1 MIYMNTIAKYGIAV
15 IIGSIVGFLGGFQGI
30 AGGFYISMLL
40 LATGVAPNQKKA
52 AGTTLLAILFPLSIG
67 AVYEYWKS
75 GDIDIPIALIITVF
89 YMILAYVGAKVNKT
103 VPEYIPLLSLSGLMG
118 ITAIYFGYNGFVSLK
133 KLKK

>member
-1 MIYMNTIAKYGIAV
+1 MNIIAKYGIPV
-15 IIGSIVGFLGGFQGI
+15 IIGTIVGFLGGFQGI

-40 LATGVAPNQKKA
+40 LITGVALNQRKA

-75 GDIDIPIALIITVF
+75 GDIEIPVALIITLF
-89 YMILAYVGAKVNKT
+89 YMIFAFIGAKVNEK
-103 VPEYIPLLSLSGLMG
+103 VPEYIPLLSLSFLMG
-118 ITAIYFGYNGFVSLK
+118 ATAIYFGYKGFISLN